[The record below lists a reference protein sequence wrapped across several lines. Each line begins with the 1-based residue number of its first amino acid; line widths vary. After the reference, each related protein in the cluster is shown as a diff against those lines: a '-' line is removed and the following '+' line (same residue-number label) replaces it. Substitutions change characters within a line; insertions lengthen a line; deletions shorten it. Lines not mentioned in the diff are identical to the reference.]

1 MMSLDIGTI
10 ELQVEKCFL
19 LVLNTMYWNNNW
31 YTNDLVKQIAET
43 QMQWFKDQL
52 QLAKDQKKR
61 VLIMSHIPPG

>member
-1 MMSLDIGTI
+1 MSLDIGTI

>member
-1 MMSLDIGTI
+1 MI
-10 ELQVEKCFL
+10 L

-61 VLIMSHIPPG
+61 VFIMSHIPPG